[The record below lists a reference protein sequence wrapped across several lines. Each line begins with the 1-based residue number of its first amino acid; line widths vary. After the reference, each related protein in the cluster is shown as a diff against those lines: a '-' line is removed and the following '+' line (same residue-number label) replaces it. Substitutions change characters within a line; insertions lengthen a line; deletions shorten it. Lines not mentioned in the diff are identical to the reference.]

1 MTDIVLVVLAVLLVV
16 IQEFFHSRERR
27 DLYSR
32 MMAKDLTEYKDAT
45 GTPRPP
51 PKSKNFVAAGL
62 RRYFNREAGD

>member
-1 MTDIVLVVLAVLLVV
+1 MTEWV
-16 IQEFFHSRERR
+16 IGIMAGAMTLQEYLHSRERK

-45 GTPRPP
+45 GPARPP
-51 PKSKNFVAAGL
+51 PKSKNFVTAGL